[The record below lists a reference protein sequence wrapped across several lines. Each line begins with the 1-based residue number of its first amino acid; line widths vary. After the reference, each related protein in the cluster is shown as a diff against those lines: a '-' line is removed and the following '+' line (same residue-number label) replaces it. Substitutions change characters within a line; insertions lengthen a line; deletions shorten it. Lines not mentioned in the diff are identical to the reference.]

1 MYILGY
7 DKKRRLYL
15 RDIYEI
21 RSKMWIGM
29 KAIIRQKDA
38 IWTDKIVKVPAT
50 VCALNEHTF
59 TVKRPDVY
67 GGVIRESFKYVD
79 LFLKD
84 SGIEVIW

>member
-1 MYILGY
+1 MGY
-7 DKKRRLYL
+7 NNKRRLYL
-15 RDIYEI
+15 RDILEI
-21 RSKMWIGM
+21 RSKMRIGM
-29 KAIIRQKDA
+29 NAIIRQKDA

-50 VCALNEHTF
+50 VYALNEHTF

-84 SGIEVIW
+84 SGIEVVW